1 MKTRIVAMGLQ
12 CLLALLSAGLA
23 VAQPADPMMS
33 VSPSILNRVDQEAEA
48 TLLRLY
54 RLSLKAQALIARSF
68 GVLVVPALHAD
79 GGILG
84 VAYGRGVLIDAVG
97 DRSYY
102 NVIASPPGSVL
113 GLNDKALILFF
124 SSYESLRAFQATPGW
139 VEGTNG
145 TIQILDETAMAG
157 QREPAVKPIA
167 GFILAETGLVLG
179 LSLKG
184 SLFIKVP
191 IYLCAQEPEACR
203 ADAARP

>member
-1 MKTRIVAMGLQ
+1 MKTCIVVMWLQ
-12 CLLALLSAGLA
+12 LLLAALPLGAAFG
-23 VAQPADPMMS
+23 QGADVPTA
-33 VSPSILNRVDQEAEA
+33 VSPTMLKQVDHEAET

-54 RLSLKAQALIARSF
+54 RQSPKAQALVGRSF

-102 NVIASPPGSVL
+102 NFIASPPGSVL
-113 GLNDKALILFF
+113 GLDGKALILFF
-124 SSYESLRAFQATPGW
+124 TAYESLRAFEAAPGW
-139 VEGTNG
+139 VEGENG
-145 TIQILDETAMAG
+145 SIQILDDTFMASQRSTAI
-157 QREPAVKPIA
+157 QPIA
-167 GFILAETGLVLG
+167 GFILAEEGLAGG

-191 IYLCAQEPEACR
+191 IYLCAADEASCR
-203 ADAARP
+203 